1 MPPTIKELDG
11 LPAGEIHL
19 AIAQSERQT
28 LDLMELKLNE
38 HREKI
43 ERRLD
48 SQDEK
53 LETMQQDITSL
64 VGTDKVPGQIG
75 RNTELLESL
84 VAKHEAWHE
93 QDQEFRSNITSQ
105 VSELK
110 EQQKSVAKDI
120 GSVRWFIATC
130 SALGRAGKTALK
142 VVRQGNELYKV
153 LGFGGVAWLIAVQF
167 LHFIWPTLK
176 AWFHWHRE

>member
-28 LDLMELKLNE
+28 LDLMEQKLNE
-38 HREKI
+38 HRNAI

-48 SQDEK
+48 AQDEK

-64 VGTDKVPGQIG
+64 VGTDKVPGQIA
-75 RNTELLESL
+75 RNTELLEGL

-93 QDQEFRSNITSQ
+93 QDTAFRTNITHQ
-105 VSELK
+105 VSELQ
-110 EQQKSVAKDI
+110 EQHRAIAKDI
-120 GSVRWFIATC
+120 GSINWFVKAC
-130 SALGRAGKTALK
+130 SAFGVAGRAALK
-142 VVRQGNELYKV
+142 VAQEGKGLYKA
-153 LGFGGVAWLIAVQF
+153 LGFGGIVWLAIVQF
-167 LHFIWPTLK
+167 LHIVWPTLK

>member
-1 MPPTIKELDG
+1 MPPQITLRDLDG
-11 LPAGEIHL
+11 MPKGEIHL
-19 AIAQSERQT
+19 AIANSERQT
-28 LDLMELKLNE
+28 LGLMEQKLNE

-48 SQDEK
+48 NQDEK

-75 RNTELLESL
+75 RNTELLEGL

-93 QDQEFRSNITSQ
+93 QDTEFRSHITSQ

-110 EQQKSVAKDI
+110 EQHKSVTKDI
-120 GSVRWFIATC
+120 RSVKWFITIC
-130 SALGRAGKTALK
+130 SALGMAGNAILK
-142 VVRQGNELYKV
+142 VVRQGKELYKAIGV
-153 LGFGGVAWLIAVQF
+153 GGILWILIVQF
-167 LHFIWPTLK
+167 LHLIWPLLH
-176 AWFHWHRE
+176 AWLHW